1 MKLQWLI
8 SLTVPQI
15 MIICSAV
22 AEPLPNANLT
32 PGVKNPAVTQENI
45 QDTICVNGWTAT
57 VRPPSSY
64 TNTLKKKQI
73 DQYHYKVPLMQAMR
87 A

>member
-32 PGVKNPAVTQENI
+32 PHGHVDLTFPHGL
-45 QDTICVNGWTAT
+45 D
-57 VRPPSSY
+57 
-64 TNTLKKKQI
+64 
-73 DQYHYKVPLMQAMR
+73 PLLPIGLER
-87 A
+87 SRL